1 MSQPT
6 YGNGVYAPVAGQPD
20 PRGPSSSTYTYA
32 DYANAVLQREGWPVT
47 QSNVQWLVDLMTR
60 EGSSAANNPMDSTKT
75 TSDSWALPGNTANV
89 QQYPTFDEGVNAALA
104 TIKNGNYPNIIAA
117 LQSGDA
123 LSWDRSGRLARDLHT
138 WSAGPN
144 APMSKGYTSVAGENG
159 DGTKQ
164 VAGNATAAAAAA
176 SGGGTA
182 GMSLN
187 DVMLTYAP
195 ELAQAMSDPEIKNL
209 VNQLDAG
216 LNGGPNG
223 ISVQQFETQL
233 EQTNWWKTTDQ
244 NTRSFLST
252 QATDPAT
259 INQNIADAGKQ
270 IDDAAKKM
278 GVGLQGNSEYAL
290 AVQAVKENWTTQQLQ
305 DHLAT
310 YASATAPQAQ
320 TGTAGATLQQL
331 KALYAAYALPA
342 GNDATLTSD
351 LQQVLAGTT
360 TVAEFGSQLA
370 QQAKSLYGNNPD
382 LAAALDRGQTVQQYM
397 TPYANVASQRLGV
410 DPSLIDWT
418 DPKWNAALT
427 GTTDPANGR
436 TTPMSLMQ
444 WQQNIMT
451 NPVYGWST
459 SQDGISQATNGAKVL
474 AQGLGLSVT

>member
-1 MSQPT
+1 
-6 YGNGVYAPVAGQPD
+6 
-20 PRGPSSSTYTYA
+20 
-32 DYANAVLQREGWPVT
+32 
-47 QSNVQWLVDLMTR
+47 
-60 EGSSAANNPMDSTKT
+60 
-75 TSDSWALPGNTANV
+75 
-89 QQYPTFDEGVNAALA
+89 
-104 TIKNGNYPNIIAA
+104 
-117 LQSGDA
+117 
-123 LSWDRSGRLARDLHT
+123 
-138 WSAGPN
+138 
-144 APMSKGYTSVAGENG
+144 
-159 DGTKQ
+159 
-164 VAGNATAAAAAA
+164 
-176 SGGGTA
+176 
-182 GMSLN
+182 
-187 DVMLTYAP
+187 
-195 ELAQAMSDPEIKNL
+195 
-209 VNQLDAG
+209 
-216 LNGGPNG
+216 
-223 ISVQQFETQL
+223 
-233 EQTNWWKTTDQ
+233 
-244 NTRSFLST
+244 
-252 QATDPAT
+252 
-259 INQNIADAGKQ
+259 
-270 IDDAAKKM
+270 
-278 GVGLQGNSEYAL
+278 
-290 AVQAVKENWTTQQLQ
+290 
-305 DHLAT
+305 
-310 YASATAPQAQ
+310 
-320 TGTAGATLQQL
+320 LQQL